1 MKIGAILITAG
12 CGTAPALPSG
22 SVTAAQRMIAS
33 LKKAGVHIIAVVT
46 GAEDRKFEKQ
56 LAQPD
61 VFFLHHPTPDD
72 EQASLQVG
80 LNYLSEK
87 CQAIFC
93 LPANRPLLAPETLIQ
108 MLDTPGN
115 AVAPLCQGRQEPILL
130 IRKPYPDVHSLAD
143 TPVEN
148 LLHVEDRGVLL
159 MAEEAKDLADAIAE
173 HDRKL
178 TRPVLDLSIA
188 CGKPLVD
195 GKLVTL
201 LHLVEET
208 QSVRHACEQMQM
220 SYSAAWNLLNTT
232 EDSLGY
238 PLVQRNKGG
247 PSGMGS
253 LLTEKGYALLSA
265 FDQFESEARN
275 SIEKLYHTYFQ
286 NIL

>member
-12 CGTAPALPSG
+12 YGNAPALPGG

-56 LAQPD
+56 LAQPN
-61 VFFLHHPTPDD
+61 VYFLHNPTPDD
-72 EQASLQVG
+72 EQASIRLG

-87 CQAIFC
+87 CQGIFC
-93 LPANRPLLAPETLIQ
+93 LPANRPLLDPETLRQILA
-108 MLDTPGN
+108 MPEN
-115 AVAPLCQGRQEPILL
+115 SVAPVCQGKQVPILL
-130 IRKPYPDVHSLAD
+130 IRRPYPDIHSLAD
-143 TPVEN
+143 TTVEK
-148 LLHVEDRGVLL
+148 LLNVEDRGILL
-159 MAEEAKDLADAIAE
+159 MAEDAKDLADAIAE
-173 HDRKL
+173 HDREL

-188 CGKPLVD
+188 RGKPLVD

-201 LHLVEET
+201 LHLIEET
-208 QSVRHACEQMQM
+208 QSVRHACEQMQI

-253 LLTEKGYALLSA
+253 LLTEKGRALLSA